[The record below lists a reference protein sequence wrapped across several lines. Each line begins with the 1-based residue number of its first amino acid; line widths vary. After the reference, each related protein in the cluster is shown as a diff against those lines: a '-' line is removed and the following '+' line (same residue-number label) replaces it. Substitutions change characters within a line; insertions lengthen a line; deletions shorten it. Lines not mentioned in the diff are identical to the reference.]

1 MSTPTS
7 PPVANGRARK
17 SLEHQLDRPDAILDG
32 LADALDGAVADAVRE
47 AVGRAVKEA
56 VQAVVTELL
65 TDPVVARRL
74 AEAHRLT
81 PPVPTPEPVA
91 TPTGPTWRERVRVR
105 FRRPRAGVAA
115 ARDRVTAAV
124 AGRLGAA
131 RRVLTTAVKLARADR
146 RG

>member
-32 LADALDGAVADAVRE
+32 LADALDGAVADAVR
-47 AVGRAVKEA
+47 EA

-131 RRVLTTAVKLARADR
+131 RGVLTTAVKLARADR

>member
-1 MSTPTS
+1 MNTV
-7 PPVANGRARK
+7 VAPAGGRARK
-17 SLEHQLDRPDAILDG
+17 SLEHQLDRLDAILDG

-91 TPTGPTWRERVRVR
+91 TPTGPTWRERLRAR
-105 FRRPRAGVAA
+105 FRRVSWTS
-115 ARDRVTAAV
+115 RVS
-124 AGRLGAA
+124 GPSSRS
-131 RRVLTTAVKLARADR
+131 RSRW
-146 RG
+146 